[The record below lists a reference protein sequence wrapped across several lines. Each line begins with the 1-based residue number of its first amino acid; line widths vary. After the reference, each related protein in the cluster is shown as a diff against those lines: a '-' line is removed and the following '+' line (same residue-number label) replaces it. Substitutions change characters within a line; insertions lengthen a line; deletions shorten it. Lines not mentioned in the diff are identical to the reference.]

1 MSRLEKI
8 DQTSMRSMVEGFPLM
23 LQATRLDKTTLEAAK
38 HTRQTGID
46 GICLVG
52 MGGSAIAG
60 EICAAYLSDRSTI
73 PVVTF
78 RGYTM
83 PPFVSERWAVIA
95 VSYSGYTDETL
106 SALKSAQSRGCPTFT
121 FTTGGDLEKLAK
133 DTPIQKLTAGFQ
145 PRAALPLILSGILP
159 LLETILGLERTDL
172 QSVAKG
178 LEEMSKDW
186 QNTPITPRQLA
197 KDASGKIPLFVG
209 WKHLAP
215 VAYRARC
222 QMNENAKVMAFNS
235 ELPEA
240 SHNEIEATASCDEF
254 PLLPVF
260 LRSTE
265 EDQKTQDRFEA
276 TLEIFSKNGC
286 NPMNLELGLHPRIQ
300 EALGFTFFLD
310 LLSIELAEL
319 RNVDPLEVKRITEL
333 KKKLG
338 KTT

>member
-1 MSRLEKI
+1 
-8 DQTSMRSMVEGFPLM
+8 MRSMVEGFPLM
-23 LQATRLDKTTLEAAK
+23 LKAGRLDKTTLEEAE
-38 HTRQTGID
+38 HNRQKGID

-60 EICAAYLSDRSTI
+60 EICAAYLSDRSAI

-78 RGYTM
+78 QGYTL
-83 PPFVSERWAVIA
+83 PPFVNERWAVIA
-95 VSYSGYTDETL
+95 VSYSGDTDETL
-106 SALKSAQSRGCPTFT
+106 SAFESAQSRGCPTFT
-121 FTTGGDLEKLAK
+121 FTTGGDLEKQAK
-133 DTPIQKLTAGFQ
+133 GTPIQKLTTGFQ

-159 LLETILGLERTDL
+159 LLEIILNLQRTDL
-172 QSVAKG
+172 ESAATD
-178 LEEMSKDW
+178 LERMSKDW
-186 QNTPITPRQLA
+186 ENMPFTPKQLA
-197 KDASGKIPLFVG
+197 KDAMGKIPLFVG
-209 WKHLAP
+209 WKHLTP

-240 SHNEIEATASCDEF
+240 SHNEIEGTASCGEF

-265 EDQKTQDRFEA
+265 EDQKTRNRFEA

-286 NPMNLELGLHPRIQ
+286 NPMNLELGLRSRIQ
-300 EALGFTFFLD
+300 ESLGFTFFLD
-310 LLSIELAEL
+310 LVSIELAEL
-319 RNVDPLEVKRITEL
+319 RDVDPLEVKRITEL
-333 KKKLG
+333 KKKLR